1 MSSPAVA
8 AAVRDATGVVIRDL
22 PLTPERVWR
31 ALQRR
36 SRRDSRC
43 SRLADARDA
52 SLVGSKANLGVM
64 ARDLG
69 LPVPPGFAIST
80 EACRAY
86 LAGGWPDG
94 LGRRDP
100 GRHGW
105 RSKPPSAAVSAMPQI
120 RCSSAF
126 VRVRRCRCPG

>member
-1 MSSPAVA
+1 MTWVF
-8 AAVRDATGVVIRDL
+8 
-22 PLTPERVWR
+22 
-31 ALQRR
+31 ALV
-36 SRRDSRC
+36 
-43 SRLADARDA
+43 DARDP
-52 SLVGSKANLGVM
+52 SLVGSKAANLGVM

-94 LGRRDP
+94 LDDEIRAGMA
-100 GRHGW
+100 
-105 RSKPPSAAVSAMPQI
+105 RSKPPSGAASAMPRI
-120 RCSSAF
+120 RCWSAF